1 MTDSIDIEQPD
12 FDASD
17 LTLIDALG
25 RGQSHTRAGKLI
37 GRSSKTVQRRLKDEQ
52 FADAVEQRRAE
63 ISQETRSQ
71 LEKAASRAIEVIDNC
86 MYSEAEHIRLSA
98 ARLALQ
104 QQNYSNTLDVAERLD
119 ELEQLAIKHPTA
131 NPRND

>member
-1 MTDSIDIEQPD
+1 MTNSIDIEQPD
-12 FDASD
+12 FDAND

-63 ISQETRSQ
+63 ISHEIRRQ

-104 QQNYSNTLDVAERLD
+104 QQNYSSTLDVAERLD
-119 ELEQLAIKHPTA
+119 ELEQLALKHPTA
-131 NPRND
+131 NPRQH